1 MKASKTGL
9 CVYRGVYWANQGL
22 LNAIR
27 ALEQAEVEAGR
38 DPATSLLPASLS
50 LIAQLRRTQIMIE
63 ETREVMNRV
72 LAEWIEQTK

>member
-22 LNAIR
+22 LNAVR
-27 ALEQAEVEAGR
+27 ALEQAEAEAR
-38 DPATSLLPASLS
+38 RAPETRALPASFS
-50 LIAQLRRTQIMIE
+50 IVAQLRRTQAMIE

-72 LAEWIEQTK
+72 LADWIERKE

>member
-9 CVYRGVYWANQGL
+9 YVYRGVYWANQGL

-38 DPATSLLPASLS
+38 APAASLLPTSLS
-50 LIAQLRRTQIMIE
+50 IIAQLRRTQIMIE
-63 ETREVMNRV
+63 ETRAVMNRI
-72 LAEWIEQTK
+72 LAEWIEQKE